1 MSHYAE
7 KGDFFMKNNGLCIYL
22 EQLRSARNISQ
33 LSFVGD
39 IISLRQYRRYLKGE
53 SDIPFSVVA
62 QLASKL
68 GLKTDTILREFE
80 AVRIEETQ
88 MMNKL
93 YNHAV
98 NYAHKDFHTLLK
110 TINPENIIEA
120 SNLLLYKH
128 SITINDYYRKAISLP
143 QVKQMNIDLVN
154 YPSVLEQGILS
165 TYEMLILT
173 FLIDVMP
180 IEDQNKIIEKLS
192 YYLDDQKLII
202 SGGNDKV
209 YTLILA
215 RLAKN
220 AGILESYHQVID
232 FCEIAIKRNL
242 SLYSYYLMEF
252 FYYYASLAY
261 HRLGDEENFK
271 LSLKKCFNVLEFEG
285 NQNKI
290 KRFVNLINGDYDI
303 EFKDYVLEL
312 YQKEQNKG
320 N

>member
-1 MSHYAE
+1 MI
-7 KGDFFMKNNGLCIYL
+7 KNNGLCIYL
-22 EQLRSARNISQ
+22 EQLRSARHISQ
-33 LSFVGD
+33 LSFVED

-80 AVRIEETQ
+80 ALRLEETKT
-88 MMNKL
+88 MNDL
-93 YNHAV
+93 YNLAV
-98 NYAHKDFHTLLK
+98 NYAHKEFNNLLK

-128 SITINDYYRKAISLP
+128 SITVNDYYRKAITHP
-143 QVKQMNIDLVN
+143 QVRQMNIDLVN
-154 YPSVLEQGILS
+154 YPAVLEQGILS

-180 IEDQNKIIEKLS
+180 VDDSNKIIDKLS
-192 YYLDDQKLII
+192 SYLNDQRLII

-215 RLAKN
+215 KLAKRS
-220 AGILESYHQVID
+220 GILESYHQVIK
-232 FCEIAIKRNL
+232 FCEIGITRNR

-252 FYYYASLAY
+252 FYYYQSLAY
-261 HRLGDEENFK
+261 HRLGDDENFK
-271 LSLKKCFNVLEFEG
+271 LSLKRCFNVLEFEG
-285 NQNKI
+285 NENKI
-290 KRFVNLINGDYDI
+290 KKFVNLINDDYDI
-303 EFKDYVLEL
+303 EFKTYVLDM
-312 YQKEQNKG
+312 YQKEQEKG
-320 N
+320 K